1 MSIIEGFDE
10 DSILSVNHLG
20 IVAGAFDA
28 LGIAKII
35 DRAIPKTRH
44 HNLPHSKVVKAMS
57 VNGLGF
63 VERRLYL
70 FPDFYEDIAVERL
83 LGEGVHQD
91 QLNDDVLGRT
101 LDAIAEYGPTEL
113 FNEIVAECLLPTE
126 FGSHCIHVDTTNFS
140 VSGEYE
146 SDSNTGEIQITYGH
160 PKDGRWDLK
169 RFVLGIAANQHGVP
183 LFLQTFSGNES
194 DKETLRRI
202 IQALV
207 ENLKSDEK
215 VYHVADSA
223 FYTEKNLRELG
234 KHTFWISH
242 VPATI
247 SRVKELI
254 NSNLEFTTC
263 SDERYSYSEHQENYA
278 DISQK
283 WVVIHSNLMHKRE
296 EKTFNDNLKKD
307 FKKDNTTLRKLCSVE
322 FACEP
327 DARAAAE
334 KWIQT
339 HSRYQFRDFAIIPVT
354 RKTEKRRG
362 RPKIGDPVVISFS
375 ISAAIEYDDKAI
387 DQERLRLG
395 RFVLATNDP
404 ELSAD
409 TLLTYYKGQGSVE
422 GLFRFLKDKS
432 FRVAEIFLKK
442 NSRIQALAMI
452 MVLCLFIYSMTEFR
466 LRRELARSGETVTS
480 QTKKQTNR
488 PTLKWVFFKFRRVRE
503 FSVVVGDRRMTKIAN
518 MTDEL
523 RKILQLLGPP
533 YEKYYA

>member
-1 MSIIEGFDE
+1 MSI
-10 DSILSVNHLG
+10 
-20 IVAGAFDA
+20 
-28 LGIAKII
+28 
-35 DRAIPKTRH
+35 
-44 HNLPHSKVVKAMS
+44 
-57 VNGLGF
+57 NGLGF
-63 VERRLYL
+63 IERRLYL
-70 FPDFYEDIAVERL
+70 FPDFYEDIAIERL

-91 QLNDDVLGRT
+91 QLNEDVLGRT
-101 LDAIAEYGPTEL
+101 LDAIADYGPTEL

-140 VSGEYE
+140 VTGEYE
-146 SDSNTGEIQITYGH
+146 SDSNTEEIQITYGH

-194 DKETLRRI
+194 DKETLRTI

-234 KHTFWISH
+234 NHTFWISH
-242 VPATI
+242 APTTI
-247 SRVKELI
+247 SRVKDLI

-263 SDERYSYSEHQENYA
+263 SDKRYSYSEHQENYA
-278 DISQK
+278 DICQK
-283 WVVIHSNLMHKRE
+283 WVVIHSTLMHKRE

-307 FKKDNTTLRKLCSVE
+307 YKKDTTTLRKLYSIE

-334 KWIQT
+334 KWIKT
-339 HSRYQFRDFAIIPVT
+339 HSRYRFRDFEIIPVT
-354 RKTEKRRG
+354 QKTEKLRG

-375 ISAAIEYDDKAI
+375 ISTTIEYDDEAI

-404 ELSAD
+404 KLSAD

-452 MVLCLFIYSMTEFR
+452 MVLCWFIYSMIEFR
-466 LRRELARSGETVTS
+466 LRRVLARSGETVTS

-488 PTLKWVFFKFRRVRE
+488 PTLKWIFFRFRRVRE
-503 FSVVVGDRRMTKIAN
+503 FSVVIGDRRMTKIAN

-523 RKILQLLGPP
+523 RKILQLLGPV
-533 YEKYYA
+533 YENYYS

>member
-1 MSIIEGFDE
+1 MPLIDGFDE

-20 IVAGAFDA
+20 IVAGAFDS
-28 LGIAKII
+28 LGIGKVI

-44 HNLPHSKVVKAMS
+44 HHLPHSQIIKAMS
-57 VNGLGF
+57 LNGLGF

-70 FPDFYEDIAVERL
+70 FPEFFEDVAVERL
-83 LGEGVHQD
+83 LGEGVHRD

-101 LDAIAEYGPTEL
+101 LDAIAAYGPTEL
-113 FNEIVAECLLPTE
+113 FNEIVAECLLPSE
-126 FGSHCIHVDTTNFS
+126 FGSHCIHVDTTSFS

-146 SDSNTGEIQITYGH
+146 SETNTEEIQITYGH

-194 DKETLRRI
+194 DKETLRII

-234 KHTFWISH
+234 SHTFWISH

-247 SRVKELI
+247 SRVNELI
-254 NSNLEFTTC
+254 HSNLEFTPC
-263 SDERYSYSEHQENYA
+263 SDERYAYSEHQETYA

-283 WVVIHSNLMHKRE
+283 WVVIHSSLMHKRE
-296 EKTFNDNLKKD
+296 EKTFNDNLVKD
-307 FKKDNTTLRKLCSVE
+307 FKKDTTSLKKLCAVE

-327 DARAAAE
+327 DARTAAE
-334 KWIQT
+334 KWIQS
-339 HSRYQFRDFAIIPVT
+339 HSRYRFRDFEIVPVT

-362 RPKIGDPVVISFS
+362 RPKTDEPVLVSFS
-375 ISAAIEYDDKAI
+375 ISAALEYDDKTI

-395 RFVLATNDP
+395 KFVLATNDP
-404 ELSAD
+404 NLSVD
-409 TLLTYYKGQGSVE
+409 TILTYYKEQGKVE
-422 GLFRFLKDKS
+422 HLFRFLKDKS

-442 NSRIQALAMI
+442 NSRIQALAMV

-466 LRRELARSGETVTS
+466 LRRELGRSGETVTN
-480 QTKKQTNR
+480 QTKKQTYK

-503 FSVVVGDRRMTKIAN
+503 FSVVCGTRRSTKIAN

-523 RKILQLLGPP
+523 RKILQLLGPG
-533 YEKYYA
+533 YEKYYS

>member
-1 MSIIEGFDE
+1 MPIIEGFDE

-44 HNLPHSKVVKAMS
+44 HNLPHSKVIKAMS
-57 VNGLGF
+57 INGLGF
-63 VERRLYL
+63 IERRLYL
-70 FPDFYEDIAVERL
+70 FPDFYEDIAIERL

-101 LDAIAEYGPTEL
+101 LDAIADYGPTEL

-126 FGSHCIHVDTTNFS
+126 FGSHCVHVDTTNFS
-140 VSGEYE
+140 VTGEYE
-146 SDSNTGEIQITYGH
+146 SDSNTEEIQITYGH

-194 DKETLRRI
+194 DKETLRTI

-234 KHTFWISH
+234 NHTFWISH

-247 SRVKELI
+247 SRVKDLI

-263 SDERYSYSEHQENYA
+263 SDERYSYSEDQENYA
-278 DISQK
+278 DICQK
-283 WVVIHSNLMHKRE
+283 WVVIHSTLMHKRE
-296 EKTFNDNLKKD
+296 EKTFNNNLKKD
-307 FKKDNTTLRKLCSVE
+307 YKKDTTTLRKLCSFE

-334 KWIQT
+334 KWIKT
-339 HSRYQFRDFAIIPVT
+339 YSRYRFRDFEIIPVT
-354 RKTEKRRG
+354 RKTEKLRG

-375 ISAAIEYDDKAI
+375 ISATIEYDDEAI
-387 DQERLRLG
+387 DQERLKLG

-466 LRRELARSGETVTS
+466 LRRELARSGETVIS

-488 PTLKWVFFKFRRVRE
+488 PTLKWIFFKFRRVRE
-503 FSVVVGDRRMTKIAN
+503 FSVVMGDRRMTKIAN

-523 RKILQLLGPP
+523 RKILQLLGPV
-533 YEKYYA
+533 YKNYYS

>member
-20 IVAGAFDA
+20 IVAGAFDS
-28 LGIAKII
+28 LGIAKVI

-44 HNLPHSKVVKAMS
+44 HNLSHSQIVKAMS
-57 VNGLGF
+57 INGLGF

-83 LGEGVHQD
+83 LGEGVRQD

-101 LDAIAEYGPTEL
+101 LDAIADYGPTEL

-126 FGSHCIHVDTTNFS
+126 FGSHCIHIDTTNFS
-140 VSGEYE
+140 VTGEYE
-146 SDSNTGEIQITYGH
+146 SEFNTGEIQITYGH
-160 PKDGRWDLK
+160 PKDRRWDLK

-194 DKETLRRI
+194 DKETLRII

-223 FYTEKNLRELG
+223 FYTGKNLRALG
-234 KHTFWISH
+234 NHTFWISH
-242 VPATI
+242 APATI
-247 SRVKELI
+247 SRVKDLM

-283 WVVIHSNLMHKRE
+283 WIVFHSTLMHKRE
-296 EKTFNDNLKKD
+296 ERTFNDNLKKD
-307 FKKDNTTLRKLCSVE
+307 YKKDKTTLRKLCSVE

-334 KWIQT
+334 KWIQP
-339 HSRYQFRDFAIIPVT
+339 HSRYRFQDFEIIPVT
-354 RKTEKRRG
+354 RKTEKHRG
-362 RPKIGDPVVISFS
+362 RPKTGDPVVVSFS
-375 ISAAIEYDDKAI
+375 ISATIEYDDEAI
-387 DQERLRLG
+387 DQERLTLG

-404 ELSAD
+404 GLSAD

-422 GLFRFLKDKS
+422 GGFRFLKDKS

-466 LRRELARSGETVTS
+466 LRRELVRSGETVTS
-480 QTKKQTNR
+480 QTKKQTSR
-488 PTLKWVFFKFRRVRE
+488 PTLKWVFFRFRRVRE
-503 FSVVVGDRRMTKIAN
+503 FSVVIGDRVVP
-518 MTDEL
+518 L
-523 RKILQLLGPP
+523 
-533 YEKYYA
+533 